1 MKGCQGRSGTCP
13 TTPAGVRNCSDGS
26 GIATAALNVFF
37 VLVWLVLVAVLV
49 REHKKLVPA
58 TA

>member
-1 MKGCQGRSGTCP
+1 VQHY
-13 TTPAGVRNCSDGS
+13 
-26 GIATAALNVFF
+26 AALNVFF
-37 VLVWLVLVAVLV
+37 VLVWLVLVAVLA